1 MAVEQPTKGKKTPTA
16 PVQAGKPS
24 VLVRGRGFFHEVW
37 VELQKTT
44 WPTPREAWR
53 LTTVVLTVIVIV
65 ALYIGAI
72 DFLLTFVTRKFS
84 LFK

>member
-1 MAVEQPTKGKKTPTA
+1 M
-16 PVQAGKPS
+16 
-24 VLVRGRGFFHEVW
+24 LVRGRGFFHEVW